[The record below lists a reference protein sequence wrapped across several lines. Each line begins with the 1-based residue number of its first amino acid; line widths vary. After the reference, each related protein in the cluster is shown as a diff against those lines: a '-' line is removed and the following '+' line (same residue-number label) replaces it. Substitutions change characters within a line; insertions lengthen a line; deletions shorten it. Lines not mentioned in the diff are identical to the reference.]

1 MPKTTPKE
9 EKEIILSELYKG
21 KVKVKFYPG
30 SHQYWISING
40 SPFKRKSGST
50 TYIGIKDKSD
60 QLGIW
65 QQQMTADFLL
75 KLIEKGAPIN
85 EDLAIE
91 AVMQNDV
98 AKDEAVD
105 IGKEMHDWMEKYIK
119 FKLKMKG
126 YTSVPP
132 IPEIPEAITGVNAFL
147 AWEKDHKPKWVSS
160 ERMVYSMKH
169 DFMGTLDIE
178 LIIDKMLCLGD
189 FKSSNGLYNSVR
201 MQTASY
207 LKADEEEQKGKKYEG
222 RWAFRFSKYTEA
234 EYMKR
239 EKRKKHIKE
248 KIFNIKKKIGV
259 IKPDSVYK
267 EYPIAPYVAFEAK
280 FLDKNKGMIEDD
292 FDAFLHC
299 KALYEW
305 NNRTD
310 WFYNP
315 EY

>member
-1 MPKTTPKE
+1 MKE
-9 EKEIILSELYKG
+9 EKEVIESELYKG
-21 KVKVKFYPG
+21 KVKVRFFPA

-50 TYIGIKDKSD
+50 TYIGIKDKSVP
-60 QLGIW
+60 LGIW
-65 QQQMTADFLL
+65 QQTMTLDFLL
-75 KLIEKGAPIN
+75 KILEGGAKIN
-85 EDLAIE
+85 EDKCIE
-91 AVMQNDV
+91 AVIQNDI
-98 AKDEAVD
+98 AKDAAVD
-105 IGKEMHDWMEKYIK
+105 IGKEMHDWLERYIK
-119 FKLKMKG
+119 FKLKKPG
-126 YTSVPP
+126 YKEIPE

-147 AWEKDHKPKWVSS
+147 AWEKEMKPKYVSS
-160 ERMVYSMKH
+160 ERMVYSMKYDH
-169 DFMGTLDIE
+169 MGTLDIE
-178 LIIDKMLCLGD
+178 LIIDKKLCLGD

-207 LKADEEEQKGKKYEG
+207 LKADQEEDKKKKYEG
-222 RWAFRFSKYTEA
+222 RWAFRFSKYTEK

-239 EKRKKHIKE
+239 EERKKIIKAHIARIKGKE
-248 KIFNIKKKIGV
+248 FK
-259 IKPDSVYK
+259 D
-267 EYPIAPYVAFEAK
+267 YPIPAYQAFEAK
-280 FLDKNKGMIEDD
+280 FLDKNKGMMEDD